1 MELKFTRHPLER
13 PNYCCSMRGAEN
25 GGPVEISDL
34 ELDSRLE
41 NFLSGEWGIKE
52 LFPPQAASLPLALK
66 GESLV
71 LSIPTASGKSLVAY
85 TTMLQR
91 LTTDLIGCKGFYIV
105 PLKALASEK
114 FEELKAISSQ
124 MGLKV
129 GLAIGDRSGEMS
141 SMKEADILVCTSE
154 KLDSIIRGGSSI
166 LDDIGIVVADEFH
179 MLQDPNRGPTLEI
192 LLSRIMH
199 HRGDVQ
205 ILALSA
211 TVGNGEKLAN
221 WLGARLIRSEWR
233 PVTLYCGTITGLEIN
248 FHSVDGPGEDKLLPE
263 SRTLEGG
270 TQKSIHAV
278 LDDTVGSGGQ
288 LLVFVSSRSSAQK
301 EARELSNHVI
311 SKVKNEDENY
321 GQDLVSSWK
330 EISEACID
338 RGEESIT
345 VKLLRNALMGG
356 VAFHHAGLG
365 SKHRKIIE
373 DGFKE
378 GKITCLVAT
387 PTLAQGVNLP
397 ASRVLIR
404 DSRRWN
410 TIAARNIPL
419 PVMEI
424 RQMLGRAGRPGFD
437 DFGESLLIS
446 KNKEGEE
453 DLVERY
459 LRGQAEDVSSKLANP
474 SAMNVEE
481 DGALLTHVLS
491 IISSAGINDRDGISM
506 FLSKTFLATQM
517 HPEIL
522 EGRVDDVICWLVEN
536 GMIER
541 MGESEEVTMR
551 IRDRG
556 GTEIDS
562 EEWQDDLPSWADSA
576 SNIPGLDLFS
586 RNYRRDSRISRRRGP
601 AVFGFTKANIY
612 ESDGDLLPEP
622 VTMSYK
628 STKLGSLVSRLYLNP
643 ISGKI
648 IYDGLTNAM
657 RIISGDDEI
666 GQLSPMSILHL
677 AACTPDFIPLWLR
690 KDDFDVIQEAL
701 HGHERELLAESI
713 DLEEERRMKG
723 VLVVQS
729 WIEEES
735 LGAIENQWGVQPGD
749 LRGRVEL
756 LEWLI
761 FAMRRIV
768 SDDPELAKFG
778 VSAQK
783 TLFQSIDEVHRRVR
797 FGCKS
802 DILGLVAIR
811 GVGRIRAR
819 EMSSLLGV
827 TSASDV
833 AMMTER
839 DCNILSEQR
848 GWSPNLVEK
857 MKSSA
862 KYDSVKKH

>member
-1 MELKFTRHPLER
+1 MG
-13 PNYCCSMRGAEN
+13 GAEN
-25 GGPVEISDL
+25 VGSTNISDL
-34 ELDSRLE
+34 ELDPILKD
-41 NFLSGEWGIKE
+41 FLCEEWGIKE
-52 LFPPQAASLPLALK
+52 LFPPQSASLPLALK

-71 LSIPTASGKSLVAY
+71 LSVPTASGKSLVAY
-85 TTMLQR
+85 STMVQR
-91 LTTDLIGCKGFYIV
+91 LTTDLVGCKAFYIV

-114 FEELKAISSQ
+114 FEDLRAISSR

-129 GLAIGDRSGEMS
+129 GLAIGDRNSETS
-141 SMKEADILVCTSE
+141 SIQDSDILVCTSE
-154 KLDSIIRGGSSI
+154 KLDSILRSGSSI

-199 HRGDVQ
+199 HREDTQ

-211 TVGNGEKLAN
+211 TVGNGESLAK

-233 PVTLYCGTITGLEIN
+233 PVTLYCGTMTGLEIN
-248 FHSVDGPGEDKLLPE
+248 FHSVDGPLKDALLPE
-263 SRTLEGG
+263 SRRLEGG

-278 LDDTVGSGGQ
+278 LDDTVGNDGQ

-301 EARELSNHVI
+301 EARELSKHVI
-311 SKVKNEDENY
+311 SRVEKGDGNY

-330 EISEACID
+330 EMAEDIVDSSEDSATL
-338 RGEESIT
+338 G
-345 VKLLRNALMGG
+345 LLKSALMGG

-365 SKHRKIIE
+365 SKQRKKIE
-373 DGFKE
+373 NGFKK
-378 GKITCLVAT
+378 GKLTCLVAT

-404 DSRRWN
+404 DTRRWN

-419 PVMEI
+419 PVMEV
-424 RQMLGRAGRPGFD
+424 RQMMGRAGRPGFD
-437 DFGESLLIS
+437 EFGESLLIS
-446 KNKEGEE
+446 KNKEGEG

-459 LRGQAEDVSSKLANP
+459 LRGHAEDVSSKLANP

-491 IISSAGINDRDGISM
+491 LISTAGINDRDGISM

-517 HPEIL
+517 HSEIL
-522 EGRVDDVICWLVEN
+522 ESRIDDVICWLVEN

-541 MGESEEVTMR
+541 TGESEEVVIR

-556 GTEIDS
+556 GTESDS
-562 EEWQDDLPSWADSA
+562 EEWGDEMPSWANSA
-576 SNIPGLDLFS
+576 SNIPGLDVVS

-601 AVFGFTKANIY
+601 AIFGFTKANMY
-612 ESDGDLLPEP
+612 ESEGDLLPEP
-622 VTMSYK
+622 VTMAYE
-628 STKLGSLVSRLYLNP
+628 STNLGLMVSRLYLNP

-648 IYDGLTNAM
+648 IYDGLTKAM
-657 RIISGDDEI
+657 RIISGEDEF

-690 KDDFDVIQEAL
+690 KDDYDTIQEAL
-701 HGHERELLAESI
+701 HVHERELLTESV

-735 LGAIENQWGVQPGD
+735 LGSIENQWGIQPGD

-761 FAMRRIV
+761 FSMRRIV
-768 SDDPELAKFG
+768 SDDPELSRFG
-778 VSAQK
+778 TSAQK
-783 TLFQSIDEVHRRVR
+783 TLFESIDEVHKRVR
-797 FGCKS
+797 FGCKA
-802 DILGLVAIR
+802 DILGLVAIK

-819 EMSSLLGV
+819 EMLGLLGV
-827 TSASDV
+827 TSGSDV

-839 DCNILSEQR
+839 DCNLLSELR

-857 MKSSA
+857 LKSSA
-862 KYDSVKKH
+862 KYHSPKNH